1 MRTVTPKNAKLIP
14 ENAEQVFKGQIF
26 DVYHWRQEMF
36 DGSTETFEMLKRPDT
51 IKIIA
56 IKDKKIVILEEEQP
70 DHKFFLDLPGGR
82 HDVEFETELDA
93 AKREMLEET
102 GMSFKTWRLI
112 KVEQPYN
119 KIDWFVY
126 LFVATDFENQQD
138 QKLDAGERIE
148 VKPLGFKE
156 LKRLLNNPKTQHL
169 PKELLES
176 CQNIEDLIN
185 TAEYKTS

>member
-70 DHKFFLDLPGGR
+70 DH
-82 HDVEFETELDA
+82 
-93 AKREMLEET
+93 
-102 GMSFKTWRLI
+102 
-112 KVEQPYN
+112 